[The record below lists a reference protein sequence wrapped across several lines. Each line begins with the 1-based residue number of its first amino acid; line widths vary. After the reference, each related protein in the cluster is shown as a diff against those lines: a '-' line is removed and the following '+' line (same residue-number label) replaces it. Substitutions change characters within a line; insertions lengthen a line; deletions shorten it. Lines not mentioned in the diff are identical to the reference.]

1 MEELIKQFLSVSDG
15 DGYGS
20 GSGSGSGSGYGYGS
34 GYGSGDGYGS
44 GSGYGSGYGYG
55 SGDGDGSGYG
65 YGSGSG
71 DGLQS
76 INGEAVYM
84 VDGIQTVIRQIHG
97 NVARAAMV
105 NSDLSLTEC
114 YILKD
119 GDFFAHGE
127 TIHAAA
133 EALQAKLMEE
143 LPEEDRI
150 ARFVQQFQ
158 PGIYYPNREFFAWH
172 HYLTGS
178 CEAGRRQFARDHRIN
193 LDRRMTPESFIRL
206 TRNAY
211 GGEIIRKLAAHYP
224 KSSK

>member
-1 MEELIKQFLSVSDG
+1 MEELIKQFLSVS
-15 DGYGS
+15 S
-20 GSGSGSGSGYGYGS
+20 GSGSGDGSGYGYGS
-34 GYGSGDGYGS
+34 GYGSG
-44 GSGYGSGYGYG
+44 
-55 SGDGDGSGYG
+55 
-65 YGSGSG
+65 
-71 DGLQS
+71 LQS
-76 INGEAVYM
+76 INGEAVYL
-84 VDGIQTVIRQIHG
+84 VDGVQTVIRQVHG
-97 NVARAAMV
+97 NVARGAMV

-127 TIHAAA
+127 TIHEAA

-158 PGIYYPNREFFAWH
+158 PGLYYPNREFFVWH

>member
-1 MEELIKQFLSVSDG
+1 MEELIKQFLSVSSGYGDGYGSGDGDGDGDG

-20 GSGSGSGSGYGYGS
+20 GSGSGY
-34 GYGSGDGYGS
+34 
-44 GSGYGSGYGYG
+44 
-55 SGDGDGSGYG
+55 GDGDGS
-65 YGSGSG
+65 
-71 DGLQS
+71 GLQS
-76 INGEAVYM
+76 INGEAVYL
-84 VDGIQTVIRQIHG
+84 VDGVQTVIRQIHG

-127 TIHAAA
+127 TIHEAA
-133 EALQAKLMEE
+133 EALQVKLMEE

-158 PGIYYPNREFFAWH
+158 PGIYYPNQEFFMWH